1 MTTKDTFPDLA
12 RRAFSFLGNAG
23 FEITLVD
30 AEELRYES
38 SSVVVSV
45 QWDARSGEHEVFVM
59 LRSSDGGAR
68 TTYSL
73 TDMLAM
79 GGIRMDAQPPQVHD
93 QDRLPPFLE
102 RSAEAIRTH
111 CQDALSGQTSYFQ
124 RLEEFRRSNAEAL
137 TQQMVSQ
144 RVRTEVEQ
152 AWRSQEYGTVV
163 ELYTSILADLS
174 DLEKSRLEY
183 AKRHRSSK

>member
-1 MTTKDTFPDLA
+1 MTSSERFPDLA
-12 RRAFSFLGNAG
+12 RRAFSFLENTG
-23 FEITLVD
+23 FEITHVD

-38 SSVVVSV
+38 SSAVVSV

-79 GGIRMDAQPPQVHD
+79 DGMHLDAQPPQVHD
-93 QDRLPPFLE
+93 QYRLPPFLE
-102 RSAEAIRTH
+102 RSADALRTH
-111 CQDALSGQTSYFQ
+111 CRDALRGDVSYFQ
-124 RLEEFRRSNAEAL
+124 RLEEFRRVNAEAL
-137 TQQMVSQ
+137 TQQMARQ
-144 RVRTEVEQ
+144 RVRSDVEQ
-152 AWRSQEYGTVV
+152 AWRAQEYQAVV
-163 ELYTSILADLS
+163 ELYTSILTDLS

-183 AKRHRSSK
+183 AQRQRSGK